1 MTFDSLEYWLREL
14 RAYSS
19 GVIVVVCGNKADAPA
34 RMRAVTTAAAADWA
48 AAHGCEYFETSAK
61 TGLNVEA
68 AFTHI
73 GASREPPCSLWST
86 SAHSLTSS
94 CTGPAAHVALRQFRE
109 SVSSPTASDAGSPG
123 DAAAYGSS
131 AERSGGGASTGM
143 AGAFR
148 VISVERRSGGAAG
161 GGAAGG
167 DVVLGGGGSGDSGS
181 RGGCC

>member
-19 GVIVVVCGNKADAPA
+19 GVIVVVCGNKADAPS

-73 GASREPPCSLWST
+73 GASRDHTFPLSATPTHPPHACS
-86 SAHSLTSS
+86 
-94 CTGPAAHVALRQFRE
+94 PRRAAPV
-109 SVSSPTASDAGSPG
+109 P
-123 DAAAYGSS
+123 
-131 AERSGGGASTGM
+131 
-143 AGAFR
+143 
-148 VISVERRSGGAAG
+148 
-161 GGAAGG
+161 
-167 DVVLGGGGSGDSGS
+167 
-181 RGGCC
+181 